1 MKDNNMNNDI
11 NNNDNKNEDSESL
24 SNAAKLLKAMG
35 EKNPESE
42 QEHEDIP
49 LAKGKWWENFWYHYK
64 WHTIAIAFVT
74 VFLVVSITQLVSKET
89 PDVYVMYAGPHY
101 INSDKNTA
109 VRNAVRQVM
118 SEDYNGDGEKGVML
132 TDLTFMNDAQVKQAY
147 DEAKQEGVDI
157 AIDMQANAT
166 ALERFNMEAFSG
178 ESVVYFLD
186 PELYESVKL
195 AGGFLTLEEVL
206 GYVPDSAIDEC
217 GIRLCD
223 IPFGQYFDG
232 VNSLP
237 EETILCIRRVSTM
250 SFLKGQKKTER
261 IHSYHIQ
268 LFKDIVNF
276 DFPEGYVPP
285 AETLAE

>member
-1 MKDNNMNNDI
+1 MKDNNKNNDI
-11 NNNDNKNEDSESL
+11 NNNNKNEDSESL

-49 LAKGKWWENFWYHYK
+49 LAKGKWWENFLYHYK
-64 WHTIAIAFVT
+64 WHTIVIAFVT

-89 PDVYVMYAGPHY
+89 PDVYVMYAGPYY

-132 TDLTFMNDAQVKQAY
+132 TDLTFMNDAQVKLAY

-157 AIDMQANAT
+157 AIDMQNNAT

-206 GYVPDSAIDEC
+206 GYVPDSAVDEY

-261 IHSYHIQ
+261 IHSYHVQ

-285 AETLAE
+285 AES